1 MSFTL
6 KSTPIRYYFVLFI
19 IVLLICTFKV
29 QAVFGAPAK
38 VSSSESTADQATM
51 NFVGAD
57 IESVIKAIGQY
68 TNTTFIIDPRV
79 KGTINVVSEKPLGKT
94 QTFDLLASTLRL
106 QGYTVVRGDGFVK
119 VVPEADAKLQVAPT
133 QQPGAR
139 GDQVATQ
146 IFTLNYES
154 AVNILPVLRP
164 LISPNNTINANPGN
178 NTLVVT
184 DYAQNLQRLGK
195 MIAALDVP
203 AVSDID
209 VVSIRYA
216 IASEVAVL
224 VSKMLDS
231 GTGAANSSDSTRTMI
246 LADPRTNSLLIRA
259 SSTGRAN
266 LAKSLIAKLDQ
277 ATASSGNIHVVY
289 LRNADAVNL
298 AKTLRSIAS
307 FDTSTQTSESPVSS
321 NSGKMLQS
329 SNNGNAEGT
338 SQSFAAG
345 ASDAT
350 ASNSAIS
357 EKSSSSGGGNA
368 AGFIQADRTTNTLI
382 ITASDPVYRNL
393 RGVIDQLDTQIAQV
407 HVEALIVA
415 ITDSAASEIGVQW
428 AALSGDKNSSYR
440 GFAGTGFT
448 GNQAGINPTNPSQNL
463 LSAGIASAGG
473 GNSSATSIGNGMQIG
488 IIRQIAGKIG
498 LGALAS
504 ALNGTN
510 GGNVLSL
517 PSLTVEDNHEAKMLD
532 GKNVPVTSGSQ
543 LQLGTANNSPFNTV
557 DRKDVGTAL
566 KITPHILSGGTMR
579 LEIVQEVS
587 SVDSVSTAG
596 TQNLGPT
603 FTTRSMNTTVV
614 ANDGDIVAL
623 GGLIQDNH
631 QNNVQKVPWLGD
643 IPLIGNFF
651 KYQSASRDKTT
662 LMIFLRPTIIRS
674 QQENDALVASRYDYL
689 RSAQVKVQPDKSIL
703 TDFGSSVLPSLEDG
717 GPFIDLRKSYG
728 HTEALPSAVNA
739 SVPEVLNGK

>member
-1 MSFTL
+1 MF
-6 KSTPIRYYFVLFI
+6 RAAFI
-19 IVLLICTFKV
+19 VILLVCTTRV
-29 QAVFGAPAK
+29 QPVFGVPTK
-38 VSSSESTADQATM
+38 VNLTDGTADQATM
-51 NFVGAD
+51 SFVGAD

-79 KGTINVVSEKPLGKT
+79 KGTINLVSEMPIGKN
-94 QTFDLLASTLRL
+94 QAFDLLASTLRL

-119 VVPEADAKLQVAPT
+119 VVPEADAKLQVAST
-133 QQPGAR
+133 RETSVR
-139 GDQVATQ
+139 GDQIATQ

-154 AVNILPVLRP
+154 AANILPVLRP

-184 DYAQNLQRLGK
+184 DYAENLRRLGK

-203 AVSDID
+203 AASDMDI
-209 VVSIRYA
+209 VPIRYA
-216 IASEVAVL
+216 IASDVAVL
-224 VSKMLDS
+224 LSKMLDS
-231 GTGAANSSDSTRTMI
+231 GGTTGTNPSDSTRTMI

-259 SSTGRAN
+259 PSIGRAN

-277 ATASSGNIHVVY
+277 ATTSAGNIHVVY
-289 LRNADAVNL
+289 LKNADAVNL
-298 AKTLRSIAS
+298 AKTLRSITS
-307 FDTSTQTSESPVSS
+307 FDTSTLTSESSGRAS
-321 NSGKMLQS
+321 SGKMLQS
-329 SNNGNAEGT
+329 SSTGNSGGMSQT
-338 SQSFAAG
+338 SGAG

-350 ASNSAIS
+350 ASNSAPS
-357 EKSSSSGGGNA
+357 EKSLSSSGGSA

-393 RGVIDQLDTQIAQV
+393 RSVIDQLDTQIAQV

-415 ITDSAASEIGVQW
+415 VTDSAASEIGVQW

-440 GFAGTGFT
+440 RFAGTGFT
-448 GNQAGINPTNPSQNL
+448 GNQTGVNPTNPSANL
-463 LSAGIASAGG
+463 LSAGIASAFKNNSGTPTTIGG
-473 GNSSATSIGNGMQIG
+473 GMQIG
-488 IIRQIAGKIG
+488 IIRQIAGQIG

-543 LQLGTANNSPFNTV
+543 LQVGNANSVPFNTV

-579 LEIVQEVS
+579 LEIAQEVS
-587 SVDSVSTAG
+587 SVDSVSAAA

-614 ANDGDIVAL
+614 VNDGDIVAL

-631 QNNVQKVPWLGD
+631 QSNVQKVPWLGD

-662 LMIFLRPTIIRS
+662 LMIFLRPSIIRS
-674 QQENDALVASRYDYL
+674 QQDNDAVVASRYDYL
-689 RSAQVKVQPDKSIL
+689 RTAQIKVQPDKSIL
-703 TDFGSSVLPSLEDG
+703 TDFGSSVLPRLEDG
-717 GPFIDLRKSYG
+717 GPFIDLRKSLNSKE
-728 HTEALPSAVNA
+728 TPSSSTVA
-739 SVPEVLNGK
+739 PTQDLLNNKLE